1 MYLVTLYHI
10 QHALYDGDVS
20 VQRSVTCTCTVKA
33 LPPSSIV
40 RRQLVASLEPPY
52 WRSLPVV
59 ASANELV
66 DHTQT
71 SSWSDSDESSQV
83 TSCSKTSGACLI
95 REMYGM
101 RGCIPA
107 VYINK
112 FANRARAVH
121 ACQRQ
126 VKFRGSNCILVGLG
140 CDDGSVWNYYWTVSW
155 RTALCSLSAVQVSD
169 RGPVI

>member
-1 MYLVTLYHI
+1 MGGCRHNIYQYRQMYLVTLYHI

-71 SSWSDSDESSQV
+71 SS
-83 TSCSKTSGACLI
+83 
-95 REMYGM
+95 
-101 RGCIPA
+101 
-107 VYINK
+107 
-112 FANRARAVH
+112 
-121 ACQRQ
+121 
-126 VKFRGSNCILVGLG
+126 
-140 CDDGSVWNYYWTVSW
+140 
-155 RTALCSLSAVQVSD
+155 
-169 RGPVI
+169 